1 MYCKVCGEEL
11 KPNAK
16 FCGNCGAKVV
26 KEAEAGSKGDI
37 KKCAEPINKKV
48 EIEET
53 KTPKKKM
60 IAGAI
65 ASLAIVALIF
75 SATGN
80 DTSKEANKEANKQ
93 ITVNKKVTA
102 AIPKEHRDF
111 LAKIGLQV
119 PADDKISFTDEN
131 GKLHY
136 YRIPYQDGEQGD
148 TMVFVDNKGAID
160 KVNVSH
166 KAQNCYGSFNLVENG
181 NVLGSYGDRLA
192 EHKLVDAQAQQEAKA
207 REAQKAAEA
216 AEKEADARRIANH
229 LGCTVE
235 EYKEHFGPMLS
246 AGFTRGRLDVWYND
260 SSSTSVN
267 EYGHGVQYV
276 LHLVGRGQNGKRV
289 YVSVYEYSDR
299 PGDYQVQVMNTNH
312 E

>member
-26 KEAEAGSKGDI
+26 KEAETIPKADI
-37 KKCAEPINKKV
+37 KKTAEPVNKKV

-53 KTPKKKM
+53 KTSKKKT
-60 IAGAI
+60 IAGVV
-65 ASLAIVALIF
+65 ASLAIVGLIF
-75 SATGN
+75 SATDN
-80 DTSKEANKEANKQ
+80 DTSKEANKQ
-93 ITVNKKVTA
+93 ITVNKKVTT
-102 AIPKEHRDF
+102 AIPKEHREF

-119 PADDKISFTDEN
+119 PADDKIDFTDEK

-136 YRIPYQDGEQGD
+136 YRIPSQDGEQGV
-148 TMVFVDNKGAID
+148 TMVLVNDNGAINE
-160 KVNVSH
+160 VNVSH
-166 KAQNCYGSFNLVENG
+166 KSKTCYGSFKLVANG
-181 NVLGSYGDRLA
+181 NVLGTFSDKLA
-192 EHKLVDAQAQQEAKA
+192 EHKLADAQAQQEAKA

-216 AEKEADARRIANH
+216 AEKEADARRFANY

-246 AGFTRGRLDVWYND
+246 TGFKRGRLDTWYND

>member
-26 KEAEAGSKGDI
+26 KEAETIPKADI
-37 KKCAEPINKKV
+37 KKTAEPVNKKV

-53 KTPKKKM
+53 KTSKKKT
-60 IAGAI
+60 IAGVV
-65 ASLAIVALIF
+65 ASLAIVGLIF

-80 DTSKEANKEANKQ
+80 DTSKEANKQ
-93 ITVNKKVTA
+93 ITVNKKVTT
-102 AIPKEHRDF
+102 AIPKEHREF

-119 PADDKISFTDEN
+119 PADDKIDFTDEK

-136 YRIPYQDGEQGD
+136 YRIPSQDGEQGV
-148 TMVFVDNKGAID
+148 TMVLVNDNGAINE
-160 KVNVSH
+160 VNVSH
-166 KAQNCYGSFNLVENG
+166 KSKTCYGSFKLVANG
-181 NVLGSYGDRLA
+181 NVLGTFSDKLA
-192 EHKLVDAQAQQEAKA
+192 EHKLADAKAEQEAKA
-207 REAQKAAEA
+207 REAQQAAEA
-216 AEKEADARRIANH
+216 AEGEATARKFANY
-229 LGCTVE
+229 LGCTPE
-235 EYKEHFGPMLS
+235 EFKEHFCPMFT
-246 AGFTRGRLDVWYND
+246 AGFERGRLDTWYND
-260 SSSTSVN
+260 SSSTSIN
-267 EYGHGVQYV
+267 TYGKRTQYV
-276 LHLVGRGQNGKRV
+276 LHLVGRGKNGKRV

>member
-26 KEAEAGSKGDI
+26 KEAETIPKADI
-37 KKCAEPINKKV
+37 KKTAEPVNKKV

-53 KTPKKKM
+53 KTSKKKT
-60 IAGAI
+60 IAGVV
-65 ASLAIVALIF
+65 ASLAIVGLIF

-80 DTSKEANKEANKQ
+80 DTSKEANKQ
-93 ITVNKKVTA
+93 ITVNKKVTT
-102 AIPKEHRDF
+102 AIPKEHREF

-119 PADDKISFTDEN
+119 PADDKIDFTDEK

-136 YRIPYQDGEQGD
+136 YKIPYQDGEQGD
-148 TMVFVDNKGAID
+148 TMVFVNNKGAID

-166 KAQNCYGSFNLVENG
+166 KAENCNGSFDLVENG
-181 NVLGSYGDRLA
+181 KVLGTYSDKLA
-192 EHKLVDAQAQQEAKA
+192 EHKLADAKAEQEAKA
-207 REAQKAAEA
+207 REAQQAAEA
-216 AEKEADARRIANH
+216 AEREATAREFANY
-229 LGCTVE
+229 LGCTPE

-246 AGFTRGRLDVWYND
+246 AGFERGRLESWYND
-260 SSSTSVN
+260 SSSTSIN
-267 EYGHGVQYV
+267 TYGKRTQYV
-276 LHLVGRGQNGKRV
+276 LHLVGRGKNGNRV
-289 YVSVYEYSDR
+289 YVNVYEYSDK
-299 PGDYQVQVMNTNH
+299 PGKYQFQVMNTSH

>member
-26 KEAEAGSKGDI
+26 KEAETIPKADI
-37 KKCAEPINKKV
+37 KKTAEPVNKKV

-53 KTPKKKM
+53 KTSKKKT
-60 IAGAI
+60 IAGVV
-65 ASLAIVALIF
+65 ASLAIVGLIF

-80 DTSKEANKEANKQ
+80 DTSKEANKQ
-93 ITVNKKVTA
+93 ITVNKKVKT
-102 AIPKEHRDF
+102 AIPKEHREF

-119 PADDKISFTDEN
+119 PADDKIDFTDEK

-136 YRIPYQDGEQGD
+136 YRIPSQDGEQGV
-148 TMVFVDNKGAID
+148 TMVLVNDNGAINE
-160 KVNVSH
+160 VNVSH
-166 KAQNCYGSFNLVENG
+166 KSKTCYGSFKLVANG
-181 NVLGSYGDRLA
+181 NVLGTFSDKLA
-192 EHKLVDAQAQQEAKA
+192 EHKLADAQAQQEAKA

-216 AEKEADARRIANH
+216 AEKEADARRFANY

-246 AGFTRGRLDVWYND
+246 TGFKRGRLDTWYND

>member
-1 MYCKVCGEEL
+1 MYCKVCGEQL

-26 KEAEAGSKGDI
+26 KTVEDSPKVDI
-37 KKCAEPINKKV
+37 KKSVEPVKAKV

-53 KTPKKKM
+53 KTSKKKT
-60 IAGAI
+60 IVGAV
-65 ASLAIVALIF
+65 ASLAIVAMIF
-75 SATGN
+75 VGAN
-80 DTSKEANKEANKQ
+80 DTPKETSQEVGKQ
-93 ITVNKKVTA
+93 VTVNKQVTT
-102 AIPKEHRDF
+102 AIPKEHREF

-119 PADDKISFTDEN
+119 PADDKIDFTDEN

-136 YRIPYQDGEQGD
+136 YRIPSQDGEQGV
-148 TMVFVDNKGAID
+148 TMVLVNDNGAINE
-160 KVNVSH
+160 VNVSH
-166 KAQNCYGSFNLVENG
+166 KSKTCYGSFKLVANG
-181 NVLGSYGDRLA
+181 NVLGMFSDKLA
-192 EHKLVDAQAQQEAKA
+192 EHKSADAKSAQEAQA

-216 AEKEADARRIANH
+216 AKQKTDARRIANH
-229 LGCTVE
+229 LGCTLE
-235 EYKEHFGPMLS
+235 EYKEHFGPMLN
-246 AGFTRGRLDVWYND
+246 AGFTRGRLDAWYND

-267 EYGHGVQYV
+267 EYANGVQYV

-299 PGDYQVQVMNTNH
+299 PGNYQVQVMNTNH

>member
-26 KEAEAGSKGDI
+26 KEAETIPKADI
-37 KKCAEPINKKV
+37 KKTAEPVNKKV

-53 KTPKKKM
+53 KTSKKKT
-60 IAGAI
+60 IAGVV
-65 ASLAIVALIF
+65 ASLAIVGLIF

-80 DTSKEANKEANKQ
+80 GTSKEANKQ
-93 ITVNKKVTA
+93 ITVNKKVTT
-102 AIPKEHRDF
+102 AIPKEHREF

-119 PADDKISFTDEN
+119 PADDKIDFTDEK

-136 YRIPYQDGEQGD
+136 YRIPSQDGEQGV
-148 TMVFVDNKGAID
+148 TMVLVNDNGAINE
-160 KVNVSH
+160 VNVSH
-166 KAQNCYGSFNLVENG
+166 KSKTCYGSFKLVANG
-181 NVLGSYGDRLA
+181 NVLGTFSDKLA
-192 EHKLVDAQAQQEAKA
+192 EHKLADAQAQQEAKA

-216 AEKEADARRIANH
+216 AEKEADARRFANY

-246 AGFTRGRLDVWYND
+246 TGFKRGRLDTWYND

>member
-16 FCGNCGAKVV
+16 FCGNCGTKVK
-26 KEAEAGSKGDI
+26 KETDAIPKTDI
-37 KKCAEPINKKV
+37 KKSTEPVKPKV
-48 EIEET
+48 KLEET
-53 KTPKKKM
+53 KTSKKQT
-60 IAGAI
+60 ITGVL
-65 ASLAIVALIF
+65 ASLVIIGLIF
-75 SATGN
+75 TATSS
-80 DTSKEANKEANKQ
+80 DTQKEANKQ
-93 ITVNKKVTA
+93 ITVNKKITT
-102 AIPKEHRDF
+102 AIPKEHREF
-111 LAKIGLQV
+111 LAKIGLKV
-119 PADDKISFTDEN
+119 PTDDQISFTDEN

-148 TMVFVDNKGAID
+148 TMVFVNNKGAID

-181 NVLGSYGDRLA
+181 NVIGSYSDRLA
-192 EHKLVDAQAQQEAKA
+192 EHKLADAQFEQEAKA

-216 AEKEADARRIANH
+216 AEQEADARRFANY

-246 AGFTRGRLDVWYND
+246 TGFKRGRLDTWYND

>member
-26 KEAEAGSKGDI
+26 KEAETIPKADI
-37 KKCAEPINKKV
+37 KKTAEPVNKKV

-53 KTPKKKM
+53 KTSKKKT
-60 IAGAI
+60 IAGVV
-65 ASLAIVALIF
+65 ASLAIVGLIF

-80 DTSKEANKEANKQ
+80 DTSKEANKQ
-93 ITVNKKVTA
+93 ITVNKKVTT
-102 AIPKEHRDF
+102 AIPKEHREF

-119 PADDKISFTDEN
+119 PADDKIDFTDEK

-136 YRIPYQDGEQGD
+136 YRIPSQDGEQGV
-148 TMVFVDNKGAID
+148 TMVLVNDNGAINE
-160 KVNVSH
+160 VNVSH
-166 KAQNCYGSFNLVENG
+166 KSKTCYGSFKLVANG
-181 NVLGSYGDRLA
+181 NVLGTFSDKLA
-192 EHKLVDAQAQQEAKA
+192 EHKLADAKAEQEAKA
-207 REAQKAAEA
+207 REAQQAAET
-216 AEKEADARRIANH
+216 AEREAKAREFANY
-229 LGCTVE
+229 LGCTTE

-246 AGFTRGRLDVWYND
+246 AGFERGRLDTWYND
-260 SSSTSVN
+260 SSSTSIN
-267 EYGHGVQYV
+267 TYGHGVQYV